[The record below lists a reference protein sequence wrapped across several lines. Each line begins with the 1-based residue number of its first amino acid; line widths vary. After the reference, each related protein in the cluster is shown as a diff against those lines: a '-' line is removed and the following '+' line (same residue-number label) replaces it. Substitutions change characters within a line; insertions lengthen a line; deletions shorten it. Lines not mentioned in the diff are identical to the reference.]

1 MKNDIK
7 ELEDKYNELKKI
19 KAKETKKNKENERK
33 IAHANRIEKFIRSID
48 VYNDLLAKSKVDPMD
63 EENLRLLLSNAVLL
77 KESETVDIT
86 PYLVDNILDE
96 NSDMEEFK
104 EELEP
109 ISGDTDDTEEY
120 EYLEEEDYLSYF
132 ENSSEE

>member
-1 MKNDIK
+1 
-7 ELEDKYNELKKI
+7 
-19 KAKETKKNKENERK
+19 
-33 IAHANRIEKFIRSID
+33 
-48 VYNDLLAKSKVDPMD
+48 MD